1 MMSRISD
8 TPPQQTDLFGH
19 PRGLTF
25 LFTTEMWE
33 SFSYFAMRAV
43 LMLYM
48 VKYLFEPTQV
58 ESVFGYAAV
67 KDALEFFA
75 GPLSTQALGSNIYGL
90 YTGLL
95 YLTPLIGGLLADR
108 VLGQR
113 ATVVVG
119 AVLMSIGQFM
129 LVFESLFFLG
139 LLTLILGNGAFKP
152 NTLTQV
158 GALYAP
164 GDARRDRAFLIVL
177 VGVNVGA
184 FLAPLVSG
192 ALGAIGWRY
201 SFASA
206 GVGMLIALVVYLA
219 ALPTL
224 PIDELHKAKAA
235 GVKKKPLGPNERR
248 AVLALI
254 MLFLPLTLFWATFE
268 QQGNTIALWAD
279 VHTDRTINLLFWSGE
294 IPVTWFVV
302 LNGLMGFVLLLLVIR
317 LCAWQG
323 KHSLE
328 PSSIAKMAIGCF
340 CLALSFLVLA
350 VVAWQAGDGETS
362 WLWLIAV
369 FVLVALGELYVW
381 PTGLSRVVRNR
392 RSRRLGRC
400 QARRLRFE
408 GHREY
413 LNADRGPRGDTR
425 RSVFERR
432 RGAHRHTTSKR
443 NGLRSRRGG
452 VSSHAAGACR
462 HARSHV
468 R

>member
-1 MMSRISD
+1 MSRISD

-25 LFTTEMWE
+25 LFMTEMWE
-33 SFSYFAMRAV
+33 RFSYYSMLALLV
-43 LMLYM
+43 LYM

-67 KDALEFFA
+67 KDALEFLF
-75 GPLSTQALGSNIYGL
+75 GPLSTQALASHIYGL
-90 YTGLL
+90 YTGLIF
-95 YLTPLIGGLLADR
+95 LTPLIGGLLADR

-113 ATVVVG
+113 AAVVVG
-119 AVLMSIGQFM
+119 AVMMSLGQFM

-177 VGVNVGA
+177 VGGNLRE
-184 FLAPLVSG
+184 FFAPLVSG
-192 ALGAIGWRY
+192 ALAQALGWRY
-201 SFASA
+201 GFASA

-235 GVKKKPLGPNERR
+235 GVKKNPLGSNERR

-254 MLFLPLTLFWATFE
+254 MLFLAVTLFWAIYE
-268 QQGNTIALWAD
+268 QQGNTLVLWSAD
-279 VHTDRTINLLFWSGE
+279 QTNRTINLLFWSGE
-294 IPVTWFVV
+294 IPVTFFPA

-317 LCAWQG
+317 LWAWQG

-369 FVLVALGELYVW
+369 FVLVTLGELYVW
-381 PTGLSRVVRNR
+381 PTGLSLVSQVAPARVVSLMMGLWLATGFTGNVMAGW
-392 RSRRLGRC
+392 LGGFWGNMDHANFFFLMATLATAAGVAAALLIRP
-400 QARRLRFE
+400 LKSI
-408 GHREY
+408 
-413 LNADRGPRGDTR
+413 L
-425 RSVFERR
+425 ERR
-432 RGAHRHTTSKR
+432 AVG
-443 NGLRSRRGG
+443 
-452 VSSHAAGACR
+452 
-462 HARSHV
+462 
-468 R
+468 